1 MFSIVGMCS
10 ISTAAGAPRDTRTA
24 GSMLGAYAETMV
36 LQQSCVWFEGVHGIE
51 PQHCMLCGSGA
62 IADMQSANCSSN
74 KAATARVRN
83 ILLLITSHKCRSFQA
98 CKSRSCRSL
107 LIWATAG
114 RQEVE
119 RATGIE
125 PVSAAWEAAIL
136 PLNHARPVRLG

>member
-10 ISTAAGAPRDTRTA
+10 ISTAAGAPNDTRAA

-83 ILLLITSHKCRSFQA
+83 ILLLITRHNNRSFQA
-98 CKSRSCRSL
+98 CKSTSCRSL
-107 LIWATAG
+107 LIWATA
-114 RQEVE
+114 RRLELE
-119 RATGIE
+119 RAHPWACPSYRVRCLSAE
-125 PVSAAWEAAIL
+125 P
-136 PLNHARPVRLG
+136 RFRLS